1 MTIRL
6 PTHRPPTHSGEMLL
20 EEFLKPM
27 GISQR
32 QLAAAIFVPYSR
44 INKLING
51 EGRVTAGLA
60 YRLSKFLGTTPE
72 FWLNGQLHWDLWHAL
87 RSEAAALERI
97 QPLERD
103 DRPSPEELAALLDG
117 EGVGEVGSEARE
129 PEEVAAG

>member
-72 FWLNGQLHWDLWHAL
+72 FWLNGQLHWDMWHAL

-97 QPLERD
+97 QPLRWED
-103 DRPSPEELAALLDG
+103 YVDPDELAA
-117 EGVGEVGSEARE
+117 ARAAADAATE
-129 PEEVAAG
+129 RVQEEVAAG

>member
-6 PTHRPPTHSGEMLL
+6 PAHRPPTHSGEMLL

-60 YRLSKFLGTTPE
+60 YRLSKFLGTTPRV
-72 FWLNGQLHWDLWHAL
+72 LA
-87 RSEAAALERI
+87 ERTTT
-97 QPLERD
+97 LGSVA
-103 DRPSPEELAALLDG
+103 RPAVRGGGAGTDS
-117 EGVGEVGSEARE
+117 
-129 PEEVAAG
+129 AAGAGRPAQPGGAGGAAGW

>member
-97 QPLERD
+97 QPVVWED
-103 DRPSPEELAALLDG
+103 YVDPDELAA
-117 EGVGEVGSEARE
+117 ARAAADTAAE
-129 PEEVAAG
+129 PVREEVAAG

>member
-1 MTIRL
+1 MPLI

-32 QLAAAIFVPYSR
+32 QLADAIGVPYQR

-51 EGRVTAGLA
+51 KGRVTAGLA
-60 YRLSKFLGTTPE
+60 YRLAKYIGTTPD
-72 FWLNGQLHWDLWHAL
+72 FWLNGQMAWDMYHAL

-97 QPLERD
+97 QPLERED
-103 DRPSPEELAALLDG
+103 LPYVEEAAAD
-117 EGVGEVGSEARE
+117 
-129 PEEVAAG
+129 

>member
-1 MTIRL
+1 MPLI

-32 QLAAAIFVPYSR
+32 QLADAIEVPYQR

-51 EGRVTAGLA
+51 KGRVTAGLA
-60 YRLSKFLGTTPE
+60 YRLAKYIGTTPD
-72 FWLNGQLHWDLWHAL
+72 FWLNGQMAWDMYHAL

-97 QPLERD
+97 QPLARESF
-103 DRPSPEELAALLDG
+103 PEPEELDGVAVAA
-117 EGVGEVGSEARE
+117 
-129 PEEVAAG
+129 EEVAAD

>member
-1 MTIRL
+1 MPLI

-32 QLAAAIFVPYSR
+32 QLADAIEVPYQR

-51 EGRVTAGLA
+51 KGRVTAGLA
-60 YRLSKFLGTTPE
+60 YRLAKYIGTTPD
-72 FWLNGQLHWDLWHAL
+72 FWLNGQMAWDMYHAL

-97 QPLERD
+97 QPLARESF
-103 DRPSPEELAALLDG
+103 PEPEELDGAA
-117 EGVGEVGSEARE
+117 VVA
-129 PEEVAAG
+129 EEVAAD

>member
-1 MTIRL
+1 MPLI

-32 QLAAAIFVPYSR
+32 QLADAIGVPYQR

-51 EGRVTAGLA
+51 KGRVTAGLA
-60 YRLSKFLGTTPE
+60 YRLAKYIGTTPE
-72 FWLNGQLHWDLWHAL
+72 FWLNGQMAWDMYHAL

-97 QPLERD
+97 QPLARESF
-103 DRPSPEELAALLDG
+103 PEPEELDGAA
-117 EGVGEVGSEARE
+117 
-129 PEEVAAG
+129 VAAEEIAAD